1 MQAAP
6 TLEETTTMPVTDK
19 LRAEVEAAGADYH
32 SATAAR
38 EAAIV
43 KAKRVALRAYNA
55 GMPQSEIADMMG
67 VDRARTIRRWLG
79 IMDD

>member
-1 MQAAP
+1 MS
-6 TLEETTTMPVTDK
+6 PVTDK
-19 LRAEVEAAGADYH
+19 LRAEVEAAGADYQ
-32 SATAAR
+32 ATTAAR
-38 EAAIV
+38 EAAIAH
-43 KAKRVALRAYNA
+43 AKKVAVRAHKA